1 MDSLRKGMD
10 KIGRPSQ
17 RDLLSQQVTGA
28 RYFFLNLAPARGAQ
42 PGPALGGR
50 ELCNPDYAVRREAY
64 AYDGLEY
71 VAEGAGWVELDGV
84 RHALTPGAVFSYGR
98 ATRCGIGTDP
108 ARPMVKYFVSLAGG
122 AAAARRLARAGV
134 APGGVRVLAAHAE
147 LRGLFEELIHEG
159 QRPGRLTRALCAA
172 RLELLLLK
180 VEEHMAQDAQGGDPA
195 RERFLRCKALIEER
209 AGQFVTLEE
218 LAAAAG
224 LEVSS
229 VCRLF
234 RRYHDCS
241 PYQHLLRRKMTL
253 AAEHLV
259 ENGGLVKEAAQ
270 RVGFA
275 DPYHFSR
282 CFKAVHGV
290 APRDLL
296 RYRRA
301 E

>member
-10 KIGRPSQ
+10 KIGKQRP

-50 ELCNPDYAVRREAY
+50 ELCNPDYTVRREAY

-84 RHALTPGAVFSYGR
+84 RQALTAGTVFSYGR
-98 ATRCGIGTDP
+98 ATRCAIGTDP

-122 AAAARRLARAGV
+122 AAGRRLTQAGV
-134 APGGVRVLAAHAE
+134 APGRVHVLAAHAE

-180 VEEHMAQDAQGGDPA
+180 VEEHIEHGPGGEDPA
-195 RERFLRCKALIEER
+195 RERFLRCKALIDER
-209 AGQFVTLEE
+209 AEQFVTLEE
-218 LAAAAG
+218 IAAAAG

-253 AAEHLV
+253 AAEYLV
-259 ENGGLVKEAAQ
+259 THGGLVKEAAQ

-290 APRDLL
+290 APRNLQS
-296 RYRRA
+296 YRRVG
-301 E
+301 

>member
-1 MDSLRKGMD
+1 MD
-10 KIGRPSQ
+10 KIGHNRQ
-17 RDLLSQQVTGA
+17 RELLLSQQVTGA
-28 RYFFLNLAPARGAQ
+28 RYFFSNLAPARGVK

-50 ELCNPDYAVRREAY
+50 ELCNPDYRVDRDAY

-71 VAEGAGWVELDGV
+71 VAEGAGRVTLDGV
-84 RHALTPGAVFSYGR
+84 EHALAPGAVFAYGR
-98 ATRCGIGTDP
+98 GTRCEIRTDP
-108 ARPMVKYFVSLAGG
+108 AKPMVKYFVCLVGT
-122 AAAARRLARAGV
+122 AAARRLAQAGV
-134 APGGVRVLAAHAE
+134 APGRVHVLPTHAE

-159 QRPGRLTRALCAA
+159 QRPGQLARAQCAT

-180 VEEHMAQDAQGGDPA
+180 VEEHVGQGPRGEDPA
-195 RERFLRCKALIEER
+195 RERFLRCRTLIEER
-209 AGQFVTLEE
+209 AEQFATLEE
-218 LAAAAG
+218 IAAAAG
-224 LEVSS
+224 MEVSS

-296 RYRRA
+296 RYRRTG
-301 E
+301 

>member
-10 KIGRPSQ
+10 KVGRQP
-17 RDLLSQQVTGA
+17 RRELLSQQVTGA
-28 RYFFLNLAPARGAQ
+28 RYFFLNLAPTRGARV
-42 PGPALGGR
+42 GPALGGR
-50 ELCNPDYAVRREAY
+50 ELCNPDYRVVRETY

-71 VAEGAGWVELDGV
+71 VTEGAGWVELDG
-84 RHALTPGAVFSYGR
+84 RRALLGPGAVFAYGR
-98 ATRCGIGTDP
+98 ETRCEIQTDP
-108 ARPMVKYFVSLAGG
+108 ARPLVKYFVCLTGG
-122 AAAARRLARAGV
+122 AAAKRLARAGV
-134 APGGVRVLAAHAE
+134 APGVLKMLTAHAE

-159 QRPGRLTRALCAA
+159 QRPGRLALELCAT

-180 VEEHMAQDAQGGDPA
+180 IEEHIRAGARGEDPA

-209 AGQFVTLEE
+209 AEKLVTLEE
-218 LAAAAG
+218 IAAAAG

-234 RRYHDCS
+234 RRHHDCS

-296 RYRRA
+296 CYRRTG
-301 E
+301 

>member
-1 MDSLRKGMD
+1 MDTLRKGMD
-10 KIGRPSQ
+10 KIGNTGTRA
-17 RDLLSQQVTGA
+17 LLSQQVSRA
-28 RYFFLNLAPARGAQ
+28 RYFFLNLAPARGART
-42 PGPALGGR
+42 GPALGGR
-50 ELCNPDYAVRREAY
+50 ELCNPDYRVDREAY
-64 AYDGLEY
+64 AYAGLEY
-71 VAEGAGWVELDGV
+71 VAEGAGRVELDGV
-84 RHALTPGAVFSYGR
+84 AHVLAPGAVFAYDRS
-98 ATRCGIGTDP
+98 TRCAIHTDP
-108 ARPMVKYFVSLAGG
+108 ARPMVKYFVCLAGAKAG
-122 AAAARRLARAGV
+122 RRLAQAGV
-134 APGGVRVLAAHAE
+134 APGRVLLLAAHAE
-147 LRGLFEELIHEG
+147 LRGLFEDLIHEG
-159 QRPGRLTRALCAA
+159 ERRGRLAKALCAT

-180 VEEHMAQDAQGGDPA
+180 VEEHVRQGVHGGDPA
-195 RERFLRCKALIEER
+195 RERFLRCRTLIEER
-209 AGQFVTLEE
+209 AEQLATLEE
-218 LAAAAG
+218 IAAAAG

-301 E
+301 G

>member
-10 KIGRPSQ
+10 KVGKQQQ
-17 RDLLSQQVTGA
+17 RALLSQQVTGA
-28 RYFFLNLAPARGAQ
+28 RYFFLNLAPARGAKV
-42 PGPALGGR
+42 GPALGGR
-50 ELCNPDYAVRREAY
+50 ELCNPDYRVRREAY

-71 VAEGAGWVELDGV
+71 VAEGAGRVELDGV
-84 RHALTPGAVFSYGR
+84 THALTAGTVFAYGR
-98 ATRCGIGTDP
+98 ATRCEIHTDP
-108 ARPMVKYFVSLAGG
+108 AKPMVKYFVCLAGAG
-122 AAAARRLARAGV
+122 APRRLAQAGV
-134 APGGVRVLAAHAE
+134 APGQVHVLAAHAE
-147 LRGLFEELIHEG
+147 LRGLCEDLIHEG
-159 QRPGRLTRALCAA
+159 QRPGRLAMALCAA

-180 VEEHMAQDAQGGDPA
+180 VEEHIGQGVRGEDPA
-195 RERFLRCKALIEER
+195 RERFLRCRTLIEER
-209 AGQFVTLEE
+209 AAQFATLEE
-218 LAAAAG
+218 IAAAAG

-229 VCRLF
+229 ICRLF

-296 RYRRA
+296 RYRRTG
-301 E
+301 